1 MYGDL
6 PANEFYPLLFADTAQ
21 SVLTL
26 RKTLHDID
34 GADATVA
41 FWFDFAW
48 TLADGTPAPFTAV
61 DVAEL
66 DDTGRITHL
75 HIVYDTHPIREAWE
89 AQQQLSKYLRLT
101 RTRTRKTG
109 PIMQLKAE
117 PHRLHNTLGNR
128 HVTMIAIG
136 GTIGTGLFLGSGMVV
151 QQAAPLSSSATS
163 ASASFSCSS

>member
-1 MYGDL
+1 MPLSRAVVVPPRRQLPRRSRCRRHQSSTRPVRRQRRCQLTVVRDL

-89 AQQQLSKYLRLT
+89 AQQQLS
-101 RTRTRKTG
+101 
-109 PIMQLKAE
+109 
-117 PHRLHNTLGNR
+117 N
-128 HVTMIAIG
+128 
-136 GTIGTGLFLGSGMVV
+136 
-151 QQAAPLSSSATS
+151 TS
-163 ASASFSCSS
+163 A

>member
-1 MYGDL
+1 MPLARAVVSHLVDSYLAALATADIEAVLDLFADGGVVSSPLYGDL

-66 DDTGRITHL
+66 NDTGRITHL
-75 HIVYDTHPIREAWE
+75 HIVYDTHPIRAAWE
-89 AQQQLSKYLRLT
+89 TQQQLS
-101 RTRTRKTG
+101 
-109 PIMQLKAE
+109 
-117 PHRLHNTLGNR
+117 
-128 HVTMIAIG
+128 
-136 GTIGTGLFLGSGMVV
+136 S
-151 QQAAPLSSSATS
+151 TS
-163 ASASFSCSS
+163 A